1 MRAEEEGAVVK
12 LSRHL
17 LSLSS
22 AQATARGAGDVA
34 SQQEE
39 KRRVSEPSQNTGRM
53 GVSEE

>member
-22 AQATARGAGDVA
+22 AQATERGAGDVA